1 MYFGFSRIIILSR
14 TREKLV
20 PVCRGYNEK
29 MPPVIPDD
37 LIQKLS
43 TSSKYRQLN
52 LPESTLR
59 DLLEREM
66 PSHRNS
72 KEAFKEVKKKLHNII
87 APYLGDPD
95 YPKAAIEIHEAFQD
109 GDTLEIKMA
118 CSKLLAIHASTRERL
133 EILDDFYACLF
144 SYTGQ
149 PQTILDLACGLNP
162 LTLPWMG
169 LSPTTNYYAFD
180 IHQPR
185 VNFLNQFFQSA
196 GLPARAIQQDIL
208 VAPPAIQADVAFLFK
223 EAHRLEQRQKGC
235 NRLLWQA
242 LNVRYLLVSL
252 PPHSLTGSHDMIDRQ
267 RRLVS
272 TTLMGLPW
280 KMTEVM
286 FKNEMV
292 FIIEKG
298 VLPECL

>member
-1 MYFGFSRIIILSR
+1 
-14 TREKLV
+14 
-20 PVCRGYNEK
+20 
-29 MPPVIPDD
+29 MPQEIPDD

-43 TSSKYRQLN
+43 TLSKYRQLN

-59 DLLEREM
+59 DLLEREL
-66 PSHRNS
+66 PYHRNS
-72 KEAFKEVKKKLHNII
+72 KEAIKEVKKKLHNII

-95 YPKAAIEIHEAFQD
+95 YVNAAAEIQEAYQG

-118 CSKLLAIHASTRERL
+118 CSKLLSIHASTRERL

-162 LTLPWMG
+162 LTIPWMG

-208 VAPPAIQADVAFLFK
+208 VTPPETKADVAFLFK
-223 EAHRLEQRQKGC
+223 EAHRFEQRQKGC
-235 NRLLWQA
+235 NRPLWQA

-252 PPHSLTGSHDMIDRQ
+252 PPHSLSGSHDMIDRQ

-272 TTLMGLPW
+272 NTLKGLPW
-280 KMTEVM
+280 KMAEVM

-292 FIIEKG
+292 FVIEKE
-298 VLPECL
+298 VLS